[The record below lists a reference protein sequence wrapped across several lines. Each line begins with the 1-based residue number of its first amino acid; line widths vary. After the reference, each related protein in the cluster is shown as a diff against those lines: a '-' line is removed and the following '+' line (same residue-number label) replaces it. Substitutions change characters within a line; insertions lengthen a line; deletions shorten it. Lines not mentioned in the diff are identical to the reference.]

1 MCGFYISKVRERGRM
16 MMGKGVRRRDS
27 YRMGGCEGREGEVR
41 VEVGVG
47 GGVRVLYI
55 LEFLGV
61 FRLCWG

>member
-1 MCGFYISKVRERGRM
+1 M